1 MRLIENN
8 DRRRQKDD
16 DEIREL
22 KDIID
27 EERRK
32 SMVD

>member
-1 MRLIENN
+1 MKVIENN
-8 DRRRQKDD
+8 ERKRQKDD
-16 DEIREL
+16 DEIKEL

-27 EERRK
+27 QERRK

>member
-1 MRLIENN
+1 MKIIDGNEKRRL
-8 DRRRQKDD
+8 KDD
-16 DEIREL
+16 DEIKEL